1 MVETYNV
8 PCANIGEET
17 IGPTSVTHK
26 SEGLRGIL
34 EAETPVRIE
43 LPLNI
48 FHDCLSDI
56 PNDSIQFNNVNSQSP
71 IRIHYHYRTFSR
83 GLTQ

>member
-1 MVETYNV
+1 MFKCHFICFSVGSNAKIRPVIVETYIV
-8 PCANIGEET
+8 PCANIGEEI

-26 SEGLRGIL
+26 SDGLRL
-34 EAETPVRIE
+34 TFEAEIPVRIE

-56 PNDSIQFNNVNSQSP
+56 PNDSPNQ
-71 IRIHYHYRTFSR
+71 
-83 GLTQ
+83 